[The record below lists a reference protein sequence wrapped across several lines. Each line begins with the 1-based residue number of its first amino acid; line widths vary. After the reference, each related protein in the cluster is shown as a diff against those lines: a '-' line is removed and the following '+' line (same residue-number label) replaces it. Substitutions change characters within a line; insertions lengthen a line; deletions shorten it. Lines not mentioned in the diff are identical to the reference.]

1 MVVLVTSREMQLVT
15 AGSHFVVVA
24 AVAAVVA
31 GTVLVIVS
39 SDLGDCYGV
48 AVIVVVVVL
57 AIAVA
62 VVVVVAAGT
71 AVVVSGDFED
81 GYSLPALS
89 LLLSL
94 LLSMELL
101 S

>member
-62 VVVVVAAGT
+62 VVVVAAGT